1 MAKIELKDVNKR
13 YGGLHVVK
21 DFNLS
26 IANEE
31 FVVFVGPSGC
41 GKSTTLR
48 MVAGLE
54 EISSGLISIGD
65 RVVNDLPPRDRDI
78 AMVFQNYA
86 LYQHMSV
93 YDNLAFGLRNRRIAE
108 DRIKA
113 QIDHAVEILGIGNL
127 LKRKPKQLSGGQQ
140 QRVALGRCLVRDPA
154 LFLFDEPL
162 SNLDAKLRAQMRIEL
177 KELRSRV
184 PTTSIYVT
192 HDQVE
197 AMTLGDRIV
206 VMKDGVVQ
214 QIGAPLDVYRAPA
227 NRFVAG
233 FLGSPA
239 MNFVEVRLQRI
250 ASGLAISGLGSNISL
265 PDQMSQS
272 LAAYADRTVVLG
284 IRPEN
289 IVVGSLSATNTVLL
303 EGTILVT
310 EQLGANQ
317 VFEIRVGQQTMMVS
331 GVDPELSPSRN
342 QPATFSIMI
351 DHLHLFEAD
360 EPGAAILSAGRWSRS
375 MLGPAGQRLA
385 VVR

>member
-1 MAKIELKDVNKR
+1 MAKVELQNVNKR

-26 IANEE
+26 IADEE

-54 EISSGLISIGD
+54 EISSGVVSIGD
-65 RVVNDLPPRDRDI
+65 RVVNHLPPRDRDI

-86 LYQHMSV
+86 LYQHMTV
-93 YDNLAFGLRNRRIAE
+93 YDNLAFGLRNRKIAE
-108 DRIKA
+108 DRIKS

-127 LKRKPKQLSGGQQ
+127 LGRKPKQLSGGQQ

-214 QIGAPLDVYRAPA
+214 QTGAPLDVYRAPA
-227 NRFVAG
+227 NRFVAS

-239 MNFVEVRLQRI
+239 MNFVEVRLKRI
-250 ASGLAISGLGSNISL
+250 AGGLAISGLGSDITL

-272 LAAYADRTVVLG
+272 LAGYADSPVVLG
-284 IRPEN
+284 IRPEH
-289 IVVGSLSATNTVLL
+289 IVVGSLSAPNTVAL
-303 EGTILVT
+303 EGNILVT

-317 VFEIRVGQQTMMVS
+317 VFEIKIGQQTMMVS
-331 GVDPELSPSRN
+331 GVDAELRPDRN
-342 QPATFSIMI
+342 QSATFSIMI
-351 DHLHLFEAD
+351 DHLHLFEVG
-360 EPGAAILSAGRWSRS
+360 EQGATIFSASRWSQPSR
-375 MLGPAGQRLA
+375 GPASPRLTA
-385 VVR
+385 VR